1 MKKVARTARADLLK
15 TITHGPSGDIINVYS
30 SFPWRALCAEVAKLK
45 IELRE
50 GKLLQGDFGKSCYS
64 LATVRRTARN
74 RWQKGATPTGFE
86 PVFMA

>member
-1 MKKVARTARADLLK
+1 LCQVDGARSDLLK

-30 SFPWRALCAEVAKLK
+30 SFPWPALCAEVSKLK

-50 GKLLQGDFGKSCYS
+50 GKLIRGDFGRSCYS
-64 LATVRRTARN
+64 LATVRGKTRK
-74 RWQKGATPTGFE
+74 RWGKGATPTGFE